1 MPGSPYLRRAL
12 LAGALV
18 LLAAALRPSAAAAAP
33 WCGTLGADRPALSGG
48 PSVRVLYAVPADGAD
63 RSAELAPR
71 IAAEVDEVDAWW
83 RREDSSRTPRFD
95 RYAAPC
101 GPQLDLG
108 VVRLAGA
115 TSGTTDVEPLFDVVS
130 AELRGQPF
138 SSDTK
143 YVVYYDG
150 PSTSRICGIGG
161 GFQDGFGVAIVLL
174 GGCTSLGSTAQVA
187 AHELLHAFGLLAAG
201 GPPHA
206 CPGDSAHVCDSTGD
220 VLYIYAQPSP
230 LSSFQLDIGR
240 DDYYLHGGSWW
251 DLATSPWLLRLNE
264 QLPLALRL
272 DGLGRV
278 SSDVPGLVC
287 SASCETTWNAGMP
300 LTLTAE
306 PAAGQR
312 FVRWGGG
319 CSGAAETCV
328 FAVEPGRAVTALFA
342 PESYRLTVRVRGRGV
357 VRSEPAGLLATAVRP
372 RTAAFTSFAPVR
384 LVARPAPG
392 WRVRA
397 WGGAARGARARVTV
411 PMTGPT
417 AVRVAFV
424 RR

>member
-1 MPGSPYLRRAL
+1 MPGSHLRRAL
-12 LAGALV
+12 LGGALV
-18 LLAAALRPSAAAAAP
+18 LLAAALWSPGAAAAP
-33 WCGTLGADRPALSGG
+33 WCGTLGSADRPPLAGG
-48 PSVRVLYAVPADGAD
+48 PPVRVLYAVPADGVD

-95 RYAAPC
+95 RYADPC

-108 VVRLAGA
+108 VLRLAGA
-115 TSGTTDVEPLFDVVS
+115 TIGTTDVGRLFDVVS

-143 YVVYYDG
+143 YLVYYDG

-161 GFQDGFGVAIVLL
+161 GFQDSFGVAIVFL
-174 GGCTSLGSTAQVA
+174 GGCSSLGSTAQVA
-187 AHELLHAFGLLAAG
+187 VHELLHAFGLLAAG

-206 CPGDSAHVCDSTGD
+206 CPDDPGHVCDSTGD

-230 LSSFQLDIGR
+230 LSSFQLDVGR
-240 DDYYLHGGSWW
+240 DDYYLHGGPWW
-251 DLATSPWLLRLNE
+251 DLATSPWLLRVNE

-272 DGLGRV
+272 DGRGRV
-278 SSDVPGLVC
+278 SSDLPGLDC

-312 FVRWGGG
+312 FVRWGGA
-319 CSGAAETCV
+319 CSGGAETCAL
-328 FAVEPGRAVTALFA
+328 AVEPGRPVTALFA
-342 PESYRLTVRVRGRGV
+342 PESFRLTVTVRGRGV
-357 VRSEPAGLLATAVRP
+357 VRTEPAGLVGTAARP
-372 RTAAFTSFAPVR
+372 RAAAFTSFSPVR

-397 WGGAARGARARVTV
+397 WGGAASGTRARVTV
-411 PMTGPT
+411 PMTRPT
-417 AVRVAFV
+417 AVRVTFV